1 MKKRILALLLCAVLM
16 LPLLGTAAA
25 AEENTVRIRTADDLK
40 KLSENCVSDAWSA
53 GKTILLEND
62 INLTGTDFAPIPLMA
77 GTFDGQGHSVMG
89 FSFNADG
96 SSQGF
101 FRCVLPGGSVR
112 RLKVC
117 GTIKATG
124 EGKNIGGVAG
134 VNFGRLSNCS
144 FDGEIQ
150 GVGAVGGVVGLN
162 CESGYLSFCATTG
175 KISGEHRIGGVV
187 GENQGTMEKCSN
199 SAAINTEHFVVDSQT
214 SFDISSLSVSTETL
228 VDITD
233 IGGIAGLNSGSMN
246 TCTNTGA
253 VGYPHVGYNIGG
265 VAGRQNGRIYN
276 CTNRGEI
283 IARKDVGGIVGQM
296 EPHSEWNFT
305 GTGLAQL
312 QSQLYA
318 LEASLNN
325 MLGNIG
331 AAMGETR
338 VLIGSALDIVKNSGD
353 IIGGMNTPGSG
364 YLPNE
369 PPTTPE
375 EPGTGGDSG
384 GSGIQLPDIGGI
396 SPGDWSTNNSE
407 QMNALMANFQ
417 ELIQIMGAIN
427 NAINS
432 EALVYDMQVV
442 VSQLMGVSS
451 TMVNMMYD
459 LVNSVS
465 SSMNVTDVSGDE
477 DKDDALCVVARCRN
491 LGSVEADTNV
501 GGVIGTVALD
511 VAFDRED
518 QLGVSAF
525 VMGNSAYEVFAR
537 ILECENYSAVKAA
550 KSCAGGIA
558 GRMDYGLVAQSGAA
572 GSVEAAEQYAGGV
585 AGYSTGSIRA
595 SAARV
600 NLSAVSYVGGI
611 AGLGKNIEGCRAMP
625 HIEDYAE
632 FMGSI
637 AGFADGEVTNN
648 FYSDSVL
655 GGVDGF
661 SFTGQC
667 DYMDYDE
674 FVKLQSTPDTFKSI
688 TVTFAVDGKLIQAID
703 VPFGGSIEKLPT
715 VEDKDGMY
723 WQWDEFN
730 SGKVYYSETVDGE
743 YVRPVTTIA
752 TDEEEPLF
760 LAEGVF
766 RDKQKLSAVPFEPDC
781 EALGLDAE
789 RGVLGYTVRV
799 SDYSDALTLRM
810 LMTDSG
816 KLYELKDGVLTPIDY
831 TRERSY
837 IVFALDNGA
846 TIVWQS
852 EPERETVLTAVAI
865 AAAAV
870 AAAAVV
876 TVIIVKKKKKVKV
889 ETTAQEE

>member
-40 KLSENCVSDAWSA
+40 KLSENCVSDTWSA

-187 GENQGTMEKCSN
+187 GENQGTIEKCSN

-459 LVNSVS
+459 LVNSVG

-537 ILECENYSAVKAA
+537 ILECENYAAVKAA

-688 TVTFAVDGKLIQAID
+688 TVTFAVNGKLIQAID

>member
-89 FSFNADG
+89 FRFNADG

-187 GENQGTMEKCSN
+187 GENQGTIEKCSN

-353 IIGGMNTPGSG
+353 IIGGMNTPGGG

-459 LVNSVS
+459 LVNSVG

-537 ILECENYSAVKAA
+537 ILECENYAAVKAA

-688 TVTFAVDGKLIQAID
+688 TVTFAVNGKLIQAID

-730 SGKVYYSETVDGE
+730 SGRVYYSETVDGE

-816 KLYELKDGVLTPIDY
+816 KLYELKDGVLTPINY

-870 AAAAVV
+870 AAAAVA